1 MRSANNGGR
10 SHLIVIDYM
19 LTIRAFG
26 CPVQTMLERAQR
38 RFLDVLASIY
48 IYNEHRGYSSI
59 DRVLEAVRARHS
71 SEAWFIEAVEKHR
84 RDERKHYLMF
94 KKYFE
99 ELGRMPFAVDKSCG
113 HIDRLIWLTFGCGI
127 DELDTDAVT
136 DDDQLFF
143 KLCRI
148 IMITEIRGMNQL
160 DILLEDKLVTSDD
173 RLKKIFQ
180 VIRKDEPS
188 HWLPYRDWLAKND
201 GGDPNW
207 NERAADWAVHKSLV
221 FWKVPSI
228 YLNPKM
234 PRRTDW
240 HDAGEAQGI
249 MASAA

>member
-1 MRSANNGGR
+1 
-10 SHLIVIDYM
+10 IIPM
-19 LTIRAFG
+19 L
-26 CPVQTMLERAQR
+26 QKAQR

-71 SEAWFIEAVEKHR
+71 SERWFIEAVEKHR

-99 ELGRMPFAVDKSCG
+99 GLGRMPFAVDKSCG
-113 HIDRLIWLTFGCGI
+113 HIDRLIFLTFGCGI
-127 DELDTDAVT
+127 DDLDTDAVT
-136 DDDQLFF
+136 ADDDLFF
-143 KLCRI
+143 RLCRI

-160 DILLEDKLVTSDD
+160 DILLEDKLVTSDE
-173 RLKKIFQ
+173 RLKKIFE
-180 VIRKDEPS
+180 VIRIDEPS
-188 HWLPYRDWLAKND
+188 HWTPYRDWLLKNN
-201 GGDPNW
+201 GGEPKW

-228 YLNPKM
+228 YLNPAM

-240 HDAGEAQGI
+240 HDEGEPQGI
-249 MASAA
+249 MGAPVAAG